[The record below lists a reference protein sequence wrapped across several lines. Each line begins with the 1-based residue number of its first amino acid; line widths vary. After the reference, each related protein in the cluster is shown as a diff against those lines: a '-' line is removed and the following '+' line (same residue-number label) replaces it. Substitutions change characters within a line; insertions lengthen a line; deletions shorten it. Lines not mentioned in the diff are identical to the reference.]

1 MTNEA
6 LRDTFFAECDELIE
20 SLTEDLETVAAGNW
34 DVETI
39 NAIFR
44 AVHSIKG
51 AAGAFG
57 FTDLV
62 AFAHHYETTLDLIRS
77 DKLEIDGVV
86 LRLITRSSDTLAEIV
101 DCSRIE
107 NSPLPEAIPKL
118 TAELEEMAAS
128 VKGYTTDELEPE
140 IAFTFT
146 PLTIPL
152 DFRSDDGPQE
162 YAIYFRPD
170 ATLYLNGHEPLQL
183 FAALSK
189 LGELEITTNFES
201 VPTLQ
206 AFQFEESYLIWN
218 LTLHTTETEA
228 AIADVFNFV
237 GGLCELKISLFEA
250 PTLPDVETPLTA
262 LAETPTELVTLTQSD
277 PAIAQLIKVA
287 SSKAP
292 PTKAA
297 PVQKAQSTLRVDPER
312 VDRLINSVGE
322 LIINQAVI
330 NQNLKDCG
338 LDSNS
343 EIISALEDYGTLARE
358 IQEGVMAIR
367 AQPVKSLFQRMGR
380 VVREAGEAT
389 GKSVNF
395 VSEGEA
401 TEIDKTMLERLADP
415 LTHMLRNAVDH
426 GIEDI
431 ASRSEAGKDQTGTV
445 SLSAAHRSGHVVIEI
460 RDDGAGLNRERLL
473 NKAIE
478 KGIVS
483 ADARLSES
491 EIDALLFAPGFS
503 TAENVTNLSGRG
515 VGMDVVKTAI
525 TSLGGKVGI
534 TSQAGKGSRF
544 TISLPLTL
552 AVLDGMIVEVG
563 AETMVIP
570 LSSVIE
576 TVRPKPEEIRE
587 SGPGELVLYVRGVYV
602 PVVDSGTLLGMRQEK
617 LKSMDGSFVLIDA
630 NDTVI
635 AVYVD
640 AIHDQRQVVIKSL
653 KGNYGAID
661 GIAAATILG
670 DGKIALIID
679 PEALLKLSDHQNLT
693 NNHIKL
699 EA

>member
-6 LRDTFFAECDELIE
+6 LRDTFFAECEELIE
-20 SLTEDLETVAAGNW
+20 ALTEDLEIVAGGVW

-62 AFAHHYETTLDLIRS
+62 AFAHHYETILDLIRS

-86 LRLITRSSDTLAEIV
+86 LRLITRSSDTLAELV
-101 DCSRIE
+101 DCSRVE
-107 NSPLPEAIPKL
+107 DSPLPDAIPGL

-128 VKGYTTDELEPE
+128 VKGNSPDEPEPE
-140 IAFTFT
+140 IAFTFM

-152 DFRSDDGPQE
+152 DLGSDDGPEE
-162 YAIYFRPD
+162 YAISFQPNAVMYQ
-170 ATLYLNGHEPLQL
+170 NGHEPLQL
-183 FAALSK
+183 FAALK
-189 LGELEITTNFES
+189 KMGELHVTTDFEN
-201 VPTLQ
+201 VPELS
-206 AFQFEESYLIWN
+206 AFDFDEGYLDWD

-237 GGLCELKISLFEA
+237 EGLCELKISPVKA
-250 PTLPDVETPLTA
+250 PALPE
-262 LAETPTELVTLTQSD
+262 AETPAAVLVEALIE
-277 PAIAQLIKVA
+277 PVLAVEPGPVMAQPT
-287 SSKAP
+287 KAP
-292 PTKAA
+292 PAKAA
-297 PVQKAQSTLRVDPER
+297 PPQKAQSTLRVDPER

-338 LDSNS
+338 LDTNS

-358 IQEGVMAIR
+358 IQEGVMSIR

-389 GKSVNF
+389 GKAVNF

-426 GIEDI
+426 GIEDP
-431 ASRSEAGKDQTGTV
+431 ATRLETGKDQTGTV
-445 SLSAAHRSGHVVIEI
+445 NLSAAHRSGHVVIEI

-473 NKAIE
+473 SKAIE

-483 ADARLSES
+483 ADAKLSES

-552 AVLDGMIVEVG
+552 AVLDGMIVKVG

-587 SGPGELVLYVRGVYV
+587 AGPGEMVLYVRGAYV
-602 PVVDSGTLLGMRQEK
+602 PVVDSGALLGMRQEE
-617 LKSMDGSFVLIDA
+617 LTSMDGTFVLIDA
-630 NDTVI
+630 NNTVI

-653 KGNYGAID
+653 KGNYGTID

-679 PEALLKLSDHQNLT
+679 PEALLQLSDNQNPARQR
-693 NNHIKL
+693 IKL

>member
-6 LRDTFFAECDELIE
+6 LRDTFFAECEELIE
-20 SLTEDLETVAAGNW
+20 ALTEDLEIVAGGVW

-62 AFAHHYETTLDLIRS
+62 AFAHHYETILDLIRS

-86 LRLITRSSDTLAEIV
+86 LRLITRSSDTLAELV
-101 DCSRIE
+101 DCSRVE
-107 NSPLPEAIPKL
+107 DSPLPDAIPGL

-128 VKGYTTDELEPE
+128 VKGNSPDEPEPE
-140 IAFTFT
+140 IAFTFM

-152 DFRSDDGPQE
+152 DLGSDDGPEE
-162 YAIYFRPD
+162 YAISFQPNAVMYQ
-170 ATLYLNGHEPLQL
+170 NGHEPLQL
-183 FAALSK
+183 FAALK
-189 LGELEITTNFES
+189 KMGELHVTTDFEN
-201 VPTLQ
+201 VPELS
-206 AFQFEESYLIWN
+206 AFDFDEGYLDWD

-237 GGLCELKISLFEA
+237 EGLCELKISPVKA
-250 PTLPDVETPLTA
+250 PALPE
-262 LAETPTELVTLTQSD
+262 AETPAAVLVEALIE
-277 PAIAQLIKVA
+277 PVLAVEPGPVMAQPT
-287 SSKAP
+287 KAP
-292 PTKAA
+292 PAKAA
-297 PVQKAQSTLRVDPER
+297 PPQKAQSTLRVDPER

-338 LDSNS
+338 LDANS

-358 IQEGVMAIR
+358 IQEGVMSIR

-389 GKSVNF
+389 GKAVNF

-426 GIEDI
+426 GIEDP
-431 ASRSEAGKDQTGTV
+431 ATRLETGKDQTGTV
-445 SLSAAHRSGHVVIEI
+445 NLSAAHRSGHVVIEI

-473 NKAIE
+473 SKAIE

-483 ADARLSES
+483 ADAKLSES

-587 SGPGELVLYVRGVYV
+587 AGPGEMVLYVRGAYV
-602 PVVDSGTLLGMRQEK
+602 PVVDSGALLGMRQEE
-617 LKSMDGSFVLIDA
+617 LTSMDGTFVLIDA
-630 NDTVI
+630 NNTVI

-653 KGNYGAID
+653 KGNYGTID

-679 PEALLKLSDHQNLT
+679 PEALLQLSDNQNPARQR
-693 NNHIKL
+693 IKL

>member
-6 LRDTFFAECDELIE
+6 LRDTFFAECEELIE
-20 SLTEDLETVAAGNW
+20 SLTEDLEIVAGGVW

-62 AFAHHYETTLDLIRS
+62 AFAHHYETILDLIRS
-77 DKLEIDGVV
+77 DELEIDGVV
-86 LRLITRSSDTLAEIV
+86 LRLITRSSDTLAELV
-101 DCSRIE
+101 DCSRVE
-107 NSPLPEAIPKL
+107 DSPLPDAIHGL
-118 TAELEEMAAS
+118 TAELEEMAANI
-128 VKGYTTDELEPE
+128 KGNSPDEPEPE
-140 IAFTFT
+140 IAFTFM

-152 DFRSDDGPQE
+152 DLGSDDGPEE
-162 YAIYFRPD
+162 YAISFRPN
-170 ATLYLNGHEPLQL
+170 AVMYQNGHEPLQL

-189 LGELEITTNFES
+189 MGKLNVKADFENVPELSTFD
-201 VPTLQ
+201 
-206 AFQFEESYLIWN
+206 FEEGYLDWN

-228 AIADVFNFV
+228 AIGDVFNFV
-237 GGLCELKISLFEA
+237 EGLCELEIA
-250 PTLPDVETPLTA
+250 PVKALALPE
-262 LAETPTELVTLTQSD
+262 AETPAAIQVEAPIEPV
-277 PAIAQLIKVA
+277 PAVESVPVMAQPT
-287 SSKAP
+287 KAP
-292 PTKAA
+292 PAKAA
-297 PVQKAQSTLRVDPER
+297 PPQKAQSTLRVDPER

-343 EIISALEDYGTLARE
+343 EIVSALEDYGTLARE

-389 GKSVNF
+389 GKAVNF

-426 GIEDI
+426 EIEDP
-431 ASRSEAGKDQTGTV
+431 ATRSETGKDQTGTV
-445 SLSAAHRSGHVVIEI
+445 NLSAAHRSGHVVIEI

-473 NKAIE
+473 SKAIE

-483 ADARLSES
+483 ADAKLSES

-587 SGPGELVLYVRGVYV
+587 AGPGEMVLYVRGAYV
-602 PVVDSGTLLGMRQEK
+602 PVVDSGALLGMRQEE
-617 LKSMDGSFVLIDA
+617 LTSMNGTFVLIDA
-630 NDTVI
+630 NNTVI

-679 PEALLKLSDHQNLT
+679 PEALLQLSDNQNLARQR
-693 NNHIKL
+693 IKL